1 MLLQAPSIS
10 KVPKPRFMLLLKFKN
25 KPKRKPIAAHV
36 KEKELLLKKDQDA
49 DVLLLDQPADVLKK
63 E

>member
-1 MLLQAPSIS
+1 
-10 KVPKPRFMLLLKFKN
+10 MLLLKFKN

-63 E
+63 EK